1 MSDTEKKGSSE
12 SQVTVVRNATDLQR
26 LKLEKL
32 MKNAEKLA
40 FIPDRPKDKKFS
52 DPAEFVRN
60 VMGSSAGAGSG
71 EFHVYRHIRR
81 REYARQEFLNQMKEK
96 DYQNYEYH
104 MKIEENR
111 QALEAKTAK
120 KRAKRQRQKEKQ
132 AAKRQKMKEA
142 KKKGITIERQS
153 SSSESSEEEEEEEE
167 EKEKEKEERMREE
180 DKEERVKEGEETK
193 GDGKKEGEKDKEC
206 GDSKQQEKEDE
217 GEKSKMK
224 DESEEQRKEKLEKE
238 DGKGDV

>member
-32 MKNAEKLA
+32 MKNSEKLA

-81 REYARQEFLNQMKEK
+81 REYARQEFLNQMKDK
-96 DYQNYEYH
+96 DNLNHEYH
-104 MKIEENR
+104 EKIEQNR
-111 QALEAKTAK
+111 RALETKTAK

-132 AAKRQKMKEA
+132 AAKRQKMKEM
-142 KKKGITIERQS
+142 KKKGITVENQS

-167 EKEKEKEERMREE
+167 KEERVSEDDGKEKEERL
-180 DKEERVKEGEETK
+180 KEGEGVK
-193 GDGKKEGEKDKEC
+193 GDGKKDG
-206 GDSKQQEKEDE
+206 EKEDE
-217 GEKSKMK
+217 NKIIRNIKKRMG
-224 DESEEQRKEKLEKE
+224 KE
-238 DGKGDV
+238 